1 MNVDIN
7 FERNDRSPSTAE
19 TLVISCGLTP
29 REVQKL
35 DVNRG
40 EASIEDYITSALQ
53 LTGEGL
59 VKVVEGISDNPED
72 ESTDNMRIIITAADE
87 NAVALDEFRGGDT
100 LSEYVLRTMNVE
112 RDPEYVEQMEQDQDR
127 PFDAVTR

>member
-35 DVNRG
+35 DANRG
-40 EASIEDYITSALQ
+40 EASIEDYVTSALQ
-53 LTGEGL
+53 LTAGEGL
-59 VKVVEGISDNPED
+59 VKVVEGIADNPED
-72 ESTDNMRIIITAADE
+72 ESTDNMRIVITAADE
-87 NAVALDEFRGGDT
+87 NAVALHEFRGGDT
-100 LSEYVLRTMNVE
+100 LFEYVLRTMNVE
-112 RDPEYVEQMEQDQDR
+112 RDAEYIEQMEQDQER
-127 PFDAVTR
+127 PFDAVR

>member
-87 NAVALDEFRGGDT
+87 NAVALHEFRGGDT